1 MAPDNEKRC
10 LRVGIIGVGN
20 IGSAHATAILSGKVE
35 GMRLA
40 ALCDK
45 DGAHLS
51 RIAERYRGIPRFLSA
66 QELIASGLC
75 DTVIVSTP
83 HYDHPVIAELAFD
96 AGLNVLTEKPAGV
109 YCEAVRRM
117 SEAARRSGKAFGVM
131 FNQRTNA
138 LFREA
143 KRIVSS
149 GELGKLVRCVWII
162 TNWYRK
168 QCYYDSGSWRAS
180 WRGEGGG
187 VLLNQAPHNLDLL
200 QWICGMPSH
209 VYARCEVGKY
219 HDIEVED
226 DATLLLRY
234 ESGMTAVFITSTGEY
249 PGTNRLEITGTR
261 GKLVIE
267 NGKLTHTRAQMDERE
282 FRHTEE
288 SAQNVLTVSELT
300 DEPKNGHIQI
310 LQNYARHIL
319 TGEELIASGYEAIG
333 ELTLSNAAYLSA
345 WTGREIALPM
355 DDALFTR
362 ELFRRVDE
370 GGAVRK
376 TDTRAD
382 VHFSYKTRWNTNWE
396 NTTFKKM

>member
-1 MAPDNEKRC
+1 MEAERLN
-10 LRVGIIGVGN
+10 VGVIGVGN
-20 IGSAHATAILSGKVE
+20 IGSAHASAILGGKVE

-40 ALCDK
+40 AICDK
-45 DGAHLS
+45 DEAHLL
-51 RIAERYRGIPRFLSA
+51 RIAARYEGVPRFLSA

-83 HYDHPVIAELAFD
+83 HYAHPEIAALAFR

-109 YCEAVRRM
+109 TCLAVREM
-117 SEAARRSGKAFGVM
+117 MAEAKRSGKAFGVM
-131 FNQRTNA
+131 FNQRTNR

-149 GELGKLVRCVWII
+149 GALGELRRCVWII

-187 VLLNQAPHNLDLL
+187 VLINQAPHNLDLL

-209 VYARCEVGKY
+209 VYAQCEVGKY
-219 HDIEVED
+219 HAIEVED
-226 DATLLLRY
+226 DATILMRY
-234 ESGMTAVFITSTGEY
+234 DNGMTATFITSTGEY

-267 NGKLTHTRAQMDERE
+267 NGKLTHTVTEMDERE
-282 FRHTEE
+282 FRYTAE
-288 SAQNVLTVSELT
+288 SVQNPISVSET
-300 DEPKNGHIQI
+300 VDEAYNGHLEI
-310 LQNYARHIL
+310 LRNFTRHIL
-319 TGEELIASGYEAIG
+319 YGDAPVASGYEAIG
-333 ELTLSNAAYLSA
+333 ELTISNAAYLSS
-345 WTGREIALPM
+345 WLGREIALPM
-355 DDALFTR
+355 DEALFDA
-362 ELFRRVDE
+362 ELRRRAEADTSPE
-370 GGAVRK
+370 K

-382 VHFSYKTRWNTNWE
+382 VRFSYKKRWNTNWE
-396 NTTFKKM
+396 KNENS